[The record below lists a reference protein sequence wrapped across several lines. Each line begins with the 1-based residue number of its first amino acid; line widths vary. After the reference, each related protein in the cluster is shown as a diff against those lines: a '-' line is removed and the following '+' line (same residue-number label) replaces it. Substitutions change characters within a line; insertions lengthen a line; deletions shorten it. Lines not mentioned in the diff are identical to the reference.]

1 MSTAGVSMG
10 PVDFSVFFFFKY
22 LLEEKVAQDPREG
35 KEL

>member
-10 PVDFSVFFFFKY
+10 PVDFSVFFFKY